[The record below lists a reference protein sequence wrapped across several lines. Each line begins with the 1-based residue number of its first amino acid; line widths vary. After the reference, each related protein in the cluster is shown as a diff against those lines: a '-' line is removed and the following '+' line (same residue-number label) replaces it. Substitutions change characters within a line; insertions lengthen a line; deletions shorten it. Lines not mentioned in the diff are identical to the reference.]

1 MDQIF
6 TLRQIL
12 EKTKEYNIE
21 LHHLFID
28 FSSAY
33 DTIDRSQLYTAM
45 KEFDIPRKLIN
56 MVQITMNNSHCQ
68 VRIQTDLSE
77 PLKTLNGL
85 RQGDSLSCLLFNLA
99 LEKIV
104 RDAGIQTRGT
114 IFYKSTQILAYA
126 DDIDIISRSEN
137 DLKKTFLALQNSAVK
152 MGLNI
157 NEEKTKY
164 MITNENSRQ
173 RKTEQH
179 IKIYNHIFEKV
190 NNFTYLGVIVNRH
203 NNIQEEINKRILN
216 SNKCYFAMIHLFKS
230 KYLTRTTKVR
240 LYKTLIKPVLT
251 YGSETWVLTEHD
263 KSRLA
268 VFERKI
274 LRKVYGPVKENGE
287 WRLRYNREIYELYNS
302 PDIVTDIKIGR
313 LRWAGHI
320 QRMKTS
326 EMVRKIMETKPEGR
340 RKAGRPNLRW
350 MDGILQDVKSLRL
363 KNWWMVARDREA
375 WRRMLREALTHPG
388 LLSR

>member
-1 MDQIF
+1 MA
-6 TLRQIL
+6 
-12 EKTKEYNIE
+12 
-21 LHHLFID
+21 D
-28 FSSAY
+28 FRTGPA
-33 DTIDRSQLYTAM
+33 R
-45 KEFDIPRKLIN
+45 
-56 MVQITMNNSHCQ
+56 
-68 VRIQTDLSE
+68 
-77 PLKTLNGL
+77 
-85 RQGDSLSCLLFNLA
+85 
-99 LEKIV
+99 
-104 RDAGIQTRGT
+104 
-114 IFYKSTQILAYA
+114 
-126 DDIDIISRSEN
+126 
-137 DLKKTFLALQNSAVK
+137 
-152 MGLNI
+152 
-157 NEEKTKY
+157 
-164 MITNENSRQ
+164 
-173 RKTEQH
+173 
-179 IKIYNHIFEKV
+179 KV
-190 NNFTYLGVIVNRH
+190 NTAAGRGFKYVQCTCSGVSTALRTELGALNYDMAGLEHPFKYSTVTCWGDRH

-375 WRRMLREALTHPG
+375 WRRTLREALTHPG

>member
-1 MDQIF
+1 M
-6 TLRQIL
+6 
-12 EKTKEYNIE
+12 
-21 LHHLFID
+21 
-28 FSSAY
+28 
-33 DTIDRSQLYTAM
+33 
-45 KEFDIPRKLIN
+45 
-56 MVQITMNNSHCQ
+56 
-68 VRIQTDLSE
+68 
-77 PLKTLNGL
+77 
-85 RQGDSLSCLLFNLA
+85 
-99 LEKIV
+99 
-104 RDAGIQTRGT
+104 
-114 IFYKSTQILAYA
+114 QILAYA
-126 DDIDIISRSEN
+126 DDIDIISTSEN

-157 NEEKTKY
+157 NEEKTMC

-179 IKIYNHIFEKV
+179 IKIHNYIFEKV

-216 SNKCYFAMIHLFKS
+216 SNKCYFAMIPDTHNKS
-230 KYLTRTTKVR
+230 QAIA
-240 LYKTLIKPVLT
+240 YKTLIKPVLT

>member
-1 MDQIF
+1 
-6 TLRQIL
+6 
-12 EKTKEYNIE
+12 
-21 LHHLFID
+21 
-28 FSSAY
+28 
-33 DTIDRSQLYTAM
+33 M

-56 MVQITMNNSHCQ
+56 MVQITMNNSHCH

-85 RQGDSLSCLLFNLA
+85 RQGDSLSCLLFNLT

-126 DDIDIISRSEN
+126 DAINIISRSEN

-157 NEEKTKY
+157 NEEKTMC

-179 IKIYNHIFEKV
+179 IKIHNYIFEKV
-190 NNFTYLGVIVNRH
+190 NNFTYLGAIVNRH